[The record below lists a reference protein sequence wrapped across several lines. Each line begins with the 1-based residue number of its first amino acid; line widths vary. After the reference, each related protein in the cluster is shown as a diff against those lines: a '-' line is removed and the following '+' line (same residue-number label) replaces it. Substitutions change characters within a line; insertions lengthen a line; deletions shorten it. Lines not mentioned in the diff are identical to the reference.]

1 MGNPLQSAAASM
13 LMSRL
18 AGAGGGGA
26 PTPGALALG
35 SGGPTGGPAA
45 AGPSGSPADA
55 SANAGFGREL
65 SSLRQADPM
74 AMAKTIQQ
82 LRAQVTALISQAGS
96 SIPGVSRAIAK
107 CLQPIDAAIKEAQTA
122 AATMQAAAPIQA
134 SAAQGAP
141 GMGGPMPQPG
151 PSMGG
156 M

>member
-1 MGNPLQSAAASM
+1 MGNPLQSAAAAA
-13 LMSRL
+13 LMSHL
-18 AGAGGGGA
+18 AGAGGGGSS
-26 PTPGALALG
+26 PGSLALAG
-35 SGGPTGGPAA
+35 GGPQGGPAA

-74 AMAKTIQQ
+74 ALMKALQQ
-82 LRAQVTALISQAGS
+82 MRQQITMVISQSGS
-96 SIPGVSRAIAK
+96 SIPGVGRAMAK
-107 CLQPIDAAIKEAQTA
+107 MLQPIDAAIKEAQQA
-122 AATMQAAAPIQA
+122 AATMQMATPIQA

-141 GMGGPMPQPG
+141 GMGPSPSPS